1 MKRITAYL
9 QGKVG
14 HIKAANKEKRIFA
27 AINMARLNKEA
38 EIAEA
43 EAGIENCLSR
53 LAEQDDIGASIQRIA
68 DLMEAKEEA
77 ERGIERL
84 GRIKAML
91 EEDVKTEE
99 DALPRPAR

>member
-14 HIKAANKEKRIFA
+14 QIKAANKEKRIFA

-43 EAGIENCLSR
+43 EAGIESCIGR
-53 LAEQDDIGASIQRIA
+53 LAEQDDIASSIQRLSDFI
-68 DLMEAKEEA
+68 EAREEA
-77 ERGIERL
+77 ERAVERL

-91 EEDVKTEE
+91 EEDVKVEK
-99 DALPRPAR
+99 

>member
-14 HIKAANKEKRIFA
+14 QIKAANKEKRIFA

-38 EIAEA
+38 EVAEA
-43 EAGIENCLSR
+43 EGGIENCIGR
-53 LAEQDDIGASIQRIA
+53 LAEQDDIACSIQRLS

-99 DALPRPAR
+99 DDC

>member
-14 HIKAANKEKRIFA
+14 QIKAANKEKRIFA

-38 EIAEA
+38 EAEEA
-43 EAGIENCLSR
+43 EAGIERSLDR
-53 LAEQDDIGASIQRIA
+53 LAEQDDIASTIQRLSDFI
-68 DLMEAKEEA
+68 EAKEEA
-77 ERGIERL
+77 GRALERL

-91 EEDVKTEE
+91 EEDINVEE
-99 DALPRPAR
+99 DDC

>member
-14 HIKAANKEKRIFA
+14 QIKAANKEKRIFA
-27 AINMARLNKEA
+27 AINMARLNKED

-53 LAEQDDIGASIQRIA
+53 LAEQDDIACSIQRLS

-77 ERGIERL
+77 ERGMERL
-84 GRIKAML
+84 DRIKAML
-91 EEDVKTEE
+91 EEDVKAEE
-99 DALPRPAR
+99 DDC